1 MSTDTEAMEQER
13 DQLHQ
18 LIVQFSMRHGLD
30 EATRLAVG
38 TLIVLADM
46 QGFAEMTFTNSQG
59 EVTVLVATETH

>member
-1 MSTDTEAMEQER
+1 M
-13 DQLHQ
+13 
-18 LIVQFSMRHGLD
+18 IVQFGMRHGLD

-46 QGFAEMTFTNSQG
+46 QGFAEMTLTSSQG